1 MPCVFR
7 RLLLLLLL
15 FSLLVV
21 KEKQKHV
28 KQQGLGTRLRGWRAG
43 GGGRARNRKTSS

>member
-28 KQQGLGTRLRGWRAG
+28 KQQGLGTRLRG
-43 GGGRARNRKTSS
+43 GGGRGIERLRVDS